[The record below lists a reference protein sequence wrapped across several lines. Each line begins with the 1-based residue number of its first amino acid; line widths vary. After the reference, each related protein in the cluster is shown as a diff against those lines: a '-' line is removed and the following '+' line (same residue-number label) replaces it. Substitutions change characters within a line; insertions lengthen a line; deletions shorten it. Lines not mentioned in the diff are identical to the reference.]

1 MNYEQGD
8 IIALKD
14 GKEYIVVYKIMVA
27 NNIYGLLLSKED
39 KNTIKIGT
47 FKEEGNKTLFE
58 TTYNEEQAL
67 YILETIFYQA
77 R

>member
-14 GKEYIVVYKIMVA
+14 GKEYIIVYKIKVA
-27 NNIYGLLLSKED
+27 NNIYGLLLSKD
-39 KNTIKIGT
+39 NSSTIKVGT
-47 FKEEGNKTLFE
+47 FKEKEDETIFE
-58 TTYNEEQAL
+58 ATYNEEQAM

-77 R
+77 H